1 MTNTSKWLAAALF
14 GSALVL
20 PGVTAANAD
29 LEKLI
34 ADPNNWA
41 MQAGD
46 MYNQRYSKLSQI
58 NAQNVGKMQVAWM
71 FSTGVLRGHE
81 GIAAGG
87 ERHDVRALRRFPTR
101 CSPLIW
107 KRKRSNGATSQAGC
121 GRDSP
126 DVLRHVYRGVA
137 YAENKIFLQQ
147 ADSTLLALD
156 ANTGKVI
163 WS

>member
-20 PGVTAANAD
+20 PGVAAANAD

-58 NAQNVGKMQVAWM
+58 NAQ
-71 FSTGVLRGHE
+71 R
-81 GIAAGG
+81 
-87 ERHDVRALRRFPTR
+87 DRR
-101 CSPLIW
+101 W
-107 KRKRSNGATSQAGC
+107 
-121 GRDSP
+121 
-126 DVLRHVYRGVA
+126 
-137 YAENKIFLQQ
+137 
-147 ADSTLLALD
+147 
-156 ANTGKVI
+156 
-163 WS
+163 W